1 MREDTR
7 AEDAGHRR
15 PGTTHPAMHRADRA
29 DGADGIEATDGTG
42 APKHS
47 NGAYPHRHSAAGTR
61 HYHRII
67 TGQARQAQQSQ
78 RARPGA
84 DNNILLAGI
93 NELTGASRPC

>member
-47 NGAYPHRHSAAGTR
+47 NPATTLLIIFRIPKSIPIIFSARICATRLIMTIRYPHPAS
-61 HYHRII
+61 
-67 TGQARQAQQSQ
+67 QSHCQ
-78 RARPGA
+78 
-84 DNNILLAGI
+84 
-93 NELTGASRPC
+93 